1 MLGGLFP
8 FRLIL
13 RFLPIYNSTEASEV
27 VVMVEVIE
35 RLLQEMRSQMEKTI
49 QALEDELRRIRTSR
63 ANPAL
68 IEDVRVNYYG
78 VPTPLKHIASIAAPD
93 PDQLIVR
100 PFDPTQKE
108 AIRKGILEANL
119 GLNPSVEEEFIR
131 IRLPRLSQERREE
144 LVRIVKEKG
153 EETKISLRNI
163 RRNTKEEVEK
173 LEKEGEISEDDLFR
187 TREELDKIIHEF
199 TARVDQL
206 IQEKE
211 RQIREV

>member
-1 MLGGLFP
+1 
-8 FRLIL
+8 
-13 RFLPIYNSTEASEV
+13 
-27 VVMVEVIE
+27 MVEVIE